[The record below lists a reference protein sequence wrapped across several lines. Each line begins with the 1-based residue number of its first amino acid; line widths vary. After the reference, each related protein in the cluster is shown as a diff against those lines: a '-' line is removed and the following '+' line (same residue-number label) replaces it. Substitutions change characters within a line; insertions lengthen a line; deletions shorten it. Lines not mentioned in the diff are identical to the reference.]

1 MDQATD
7 HICILDEREQR
18 IEGAERDAYLVR
30 GRELGAI
37 RDDQLWRLRHNV
49 GKFEKYC

>member
-7 HICILDEREQR
+7 HIAVLDEREQR
-18 IEGAERDAYLVR
+18 IEHAERGAYLVR
-30 GRELGAI
+30 GHELGAI

-49 GKFEKYC
+49 ATCLAI